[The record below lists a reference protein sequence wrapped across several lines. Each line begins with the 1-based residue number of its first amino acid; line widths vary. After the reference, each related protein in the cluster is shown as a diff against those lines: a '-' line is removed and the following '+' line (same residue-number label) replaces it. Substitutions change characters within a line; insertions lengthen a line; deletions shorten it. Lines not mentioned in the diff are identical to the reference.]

1 MALCCR
7 RIDAHDGDPELR
19 SFGDE
24 LLDSAKLAHPLRG
37 PVGVRGGVPGS
48 SPLWGEYGSFKYL
61 NWAAKFMADVLM
73 DRLAGALP
81 LARYG

>member
-1 MALCCR
+1 
-7 RIDAHDGDPELR
+7 
-19 SFGDE
+19 
-24 LLDSAKLAHPLRG
+24 
-37 PVGVRGGVPGS
+37 VRGGVPGS